1 MAGRGS
7 PRERNSD
14 TLELGDSPFVSD
26 VAGIQRRLW
35 FEQDDVDFLVSG
47 GAVLDAARDDD
58 KIALVDDGFVG
69 AGLHPPRTF
78 YEQKQIG
85 FVVMIMPDENG
96 FLLFGFVVAGV
107 CL

>member
-1 MAGRGS
+1 MASRGS

-47 GAVLDAARDDD
+47 GGGLDAARDDD
-58 KIALVDDGFVG
+58 KIAFVG
-69 AGLHPPRTF
+69 DGLVAAGLHPQRTF
-78 YEQKQIG
+78 YHQKQIVF
-85 FVVMIMPDENG
+85 FVLMSADEISV
-96 FLLFGFVVAGV
+96 LLF
-107 CL
+107 